1 MLWERE
7 MVEKTHLKTVDSAVQ
22 FVLGVARL
30 GEADLMGWWG
40 SHGLDEAGSFVL
52 KRTLPRTWRMAAL
65 ELDVLSAH
73 RRHDDALSSRRS
85 ALHLFSD
92 ELPFRRWA
100 SAWLSEQK
108 TAVGLDELLQELGDW
123 DSKSAMERLH
133 GWTGE
138 PERGEKIGSGLL
150 LGRVAR
156 PDLEDDAVLGD
167 IAHRLASAYLG
178 LDQTFRAPYFDLAA

>member
-1 MLWERE
+1 
-7 MVEKTHLKTVDSAVQ
+7 MVESTHLKTVDSVVQ
-22 FVLGVARL
+22 LVLGVARL

-65 ELDVLSAH
+65 ELDVLSAQ

-100 SAWLSEQK
+100 DAWLSEQK
-108 TAVGLDELLQELGDW
+108 TAVSVDALLEELGDW
-123 DSKSAMERLH
+123 DSGSAMERLRE
-133 GWTGE
+133 WTGE
-138 PERGEKIGSGLL
+138 PESGERIGNGLL

-156 PDLEDDAVLGD
+156 PDLEDDAALRV
-167 IAHRLASAYLG
+167 IAHRLASTYLG
-178 LDQTFRAPYFDLAA
+178 LDKTFKAPYFDLAA

>member
-1 MLWERE
+1 
-7 MVEKTHLKTVDSAVQ
+7 MVESTHFKTVNSVVQ
-22 FVLGVARL
+22 LVLGVARL

-40 SHGLDEAGSFVL
+40 SHGLDQVGSFVL

-92 ELPFRRWA
+92 ELPFHRWTA
-100 SAWLSEQK
+100 AWLSEQK
-108 TAVGLDELLQELGDW
+108 TAVNVDGLLEELGGW
-123 DSKSAMERLH
+123 DSRSSVERLRN
-133 GWTGE
+133 WAGE
-138 PERGEKIGSGLL
+138 PERGENIGNGLL
-150 LGRVAR
+150 LGRVVSS
-156 PDLEDDAVLGD
+156 DLEDDAVLGI

-178 LDQTFRAPYFDLAA
+178 LDETFRAPYFDLAA